1 MDAFTYRDGQLH
13 AEQVPLARIADD
25 VGTPVF
31 VYSAGAIEAQ
41 YDALAAALAD
51 MKVGIC
57 YALKAN
63 SNQAVIRTLAAR
75 GAGADVVSEGEL
87 RRALAAGVPPSRIV
101 FAGVGKTAD
110 EMRFALETGIHQF
123 NLESEPELEL
133 LNQVAAAL
141 GVVAPVAVRFN
152 PDVDAKTHAKI
163 TTGKKENKFGIEIE
177 QAKAVYAR
185 AAAMANIDPVG
196 VAMHIGSQ
204 LTDLEPYRAAY
215 RRMADLV
222 RGLRA
227 EGHDIRRV
235 DLGGGIGID
244 YSGDHTVD
252 LDAYAAIVREEI
264 APLGAELLCEPGR
277 LLVGNAGVLLTRTV
291 FVKQGTAKRFVI
303 VDAAMNDLIRPTL
316 YEAYH
321 QIVPVAEGASESPHP
336 ADIVGPICESGD
348 YLGKDRPLPDVA
360 EGALLAI
367 KSAGAYGAVM
377 GSSYN
382 TRLMTPEVLVRGGDY
397 AVIRPRPSYEELIGQ
412 DRMPDWLS
420 PQQAATPVRT
430 RGAA

>member
-1 MDAFTYRDGQLH
+1 MDAFTYRDGSLH
-13 AEQVPLARIADD
+13 AEGVPLARIAAA

-31 VYSAGAIEAQ
+31 VYSASAIEAQ

-51 MKVGIC
+51 MNIGIC

-63 SNQAVIRTLAAR
+63 SNQAVIATLAAR

-87 RRALAAGVPPSRIV
+87 RRALAAGVHPSKIV
-101 FAGVGKTAD
+101 FAGVGKTAG

-133 LNQVAAAL
+133 LNEVAAGM
-141 GVVAPVAVRFN
+141 GVVAPVAIRFN

-177 QAKAVYAR
+177 QAKSVYAR

-204 LTDLEPYRAAY
+204 LTDLAPYRAAY

-222 RGLRA
+222 RSLRA
-227 EGHDIRRV
+227 EGHDISRV

-244 YSGDHTVD
+244 YSGDHIVD
-252 LDAYAAIVREEI
+252 LAAYAAIVREEI

-277 LLVGNAGVLLTRTV
+277 LLVGNAGVLLTRTI
-291 FVKQGTAKRFVI
+291 FVKHGSAKRFVI

-321 QIVPVAEGASESPHP
+321 QIVPVIENAPESPHP

-348 YLGKDRPLPDVA
+348 YLARDRALPELDA
-360 EGALLAI
+360 GDLLAV

-382 TRLMTPEVLVRGGDY
+382 TRLLAPEVLVRGDDF
-397 AVIRPRPSYEELIGQ
+397 AVVRPRSSYEALIGQ
-412 DRMPDWLS
+412 DRLPDWLS
-420 PQQAATPVRT
+420 PPQLMRRAAA
-430 RGAA
+430 GED

>member
-1 MDAFTYRDGQLH
+1 MDAFTYRDGSLH
-13 AEQVPLARIADD
+13 AEGVPLARIAAE

-31 VYSAGAIEAQ
+31 VYSATAIEAQ

-51 MKVGIC
+51 MNIGIC

-63 SNQAVIRTLAAR
+63 SNQAVIATLAAR

-87 RRALAAGVPPSRIV
+87 RRALAAGVHPSKIV
-101 FAGVGKTAD
+101 FAGVGKTAG

-133 LNQVAAAL
+133 LNDVAAGM
-141 GVVAPVAVRFN
+141 GVVAPVAIRFN

-204 LTDLEPYRAAY
+204 LTDLAPYRAAY

-222 RGLRA
+222 RSLRA
-227 EGHDIRRV
+227 EGHDISRV

-244 YSGDHTVD
+244 YSGDHIVD
-252 LDAYAAIVREEI
+252 LATYAAIVREEI

-277 LLVGNAGVLLTRTV
+277 LLVGNAGVLLTRTI
-291 FVKQGTAKRFVI
+291 FVKHGSAKRFVI

-321 QIVPVAEGASESPHP
+321 QIVPVIENAPESPHP

-348 YLGKDRPLPDVA
+348 YLARDRALPELDA
-360 EGALLAI
+360 GDLLAV

-382 TRLMTPEVLVRGGDY
+382 TRLLAPEVLVRGDDF
-397 AVIRPRPSYEELIGQ
+397 AVVRPRPSYEALIGQ
-412 DRMPDWLS
+412 DRLPDWLS
-420 PQQAATPVRT
+420 PPQPMRRAAA
-430 RGAA
+430 GED

>member
-1 MDAFTYRDGQLH
+1 MDAFTYRDGSLH
-13 AEQVPLARIADD
+13 AEGVPLARIAAE

-31 VYSAGAIEAQ
+31 VYSAAAIEAQ
-41 YDALAAALAD
+41 YDVLAAALAD
-51 MKVGIC
+51 MKIGIC

-63 SNQAVIRTLAAR
+63 SNQAVIATLAAR

-87 RRALAAGVPPSRIV
+87 RRALAAGVHPAKIV
-101 FAGVGKTAD
+101 FAGVGKTAG

-133 LNQVAAAL
+133 LNEVAAGM
-141 GVVAPVAVRFN
+141 GVVAPVAIRFN

-177 QAKAVYAR
+177 QAKSVYAR

-204 LTDLEPYRAAY
+204 LTDLAPYRAAY

-222 RGLRA
+222 RSLRA
-227 EGHDIRRV
+227 EGHDISRV

-252 LDAYAAIVREEI
+252 LAAYAAIVRAEI

-277 LLVGNAGVLLTRTV
+277 LLVGNAGVLLTRTI
-291 FVKQGTAKRFVI
+291 FVKHGSAKRFVI

-321 QIVPVAEGASESPHP
+321 QIVPVIENAPESPHL
-336 ADIVGPICESGD
+336 ADIVGPVCESGD
-348 YLGKDRPLPDVA
+348 YLAKDRALPELDA
-360 EGALLAI
+360 GDLLAV

-382 TRLMTPEVLVRGGDY
+382 TRLLAPEVLVRGDDF
-397 AVIRPRPSYEELIGQ
+397 AVVRPRPSYEALIGQ
-412 DRMPDWLS
+412 DRLPEWLS
-420 PQQAATPVRT
+420 PPQPMRRAVA
-430 RGAA
+430 GED